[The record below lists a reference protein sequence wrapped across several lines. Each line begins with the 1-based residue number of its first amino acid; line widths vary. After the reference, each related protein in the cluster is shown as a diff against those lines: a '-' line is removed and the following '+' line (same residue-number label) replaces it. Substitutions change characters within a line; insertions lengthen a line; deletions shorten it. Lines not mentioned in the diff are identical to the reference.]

1 MRDAKERTNQP
12 VDWNMCM
19 HDSSCYKDLAKRI
32 AACHALQTDAI
43 MSMVCWC
50 RIGWRRTDAA
60 ILQHV
65 HHGLLVLEGGAF
77 SPQAQARH
85 EAQVL
90 GLGGT
95 SGTDIQDPCLW

>member
-1 MRDAKERTNQP
+1 MQNRLK
-12 VDWNMCM
+12 
-19 HDSSCYKDLAKRI
+19 
-32 AACHALQTDAI
+32 
-43 MSMVCWC
+43 
-50 RIGWRRTDAA
+50 RTDAA

-65 HHGLLVLEGGAF
+65 HHGFLVLEGGAF

-95 SGTDIQDPCLW
+95 SGTDIQDPCFWKPPLDLHNSLKHSAKSSSAVLGMTFT